1 MKVNRKELKNTYLR
15 ARIGKGEY
23 VLNPETNEEEWA
35 IVKDNKNP
43 SLQYWHLLKYHTSWD
58 WLIPVFNK
66 VYSTRG
72 YMQYIQKYNV
82 YDDGIVIDT
91 FKILVSYKRIIHF
104 IKWYN
109 TNIKQ

>member
-1 MKVNRKELKNTYLR
+1 MTEQEIIDNNRIIAEFMGAKPCKQHPNTQLFLT
-15 ARIGKGEY
+15 I
-23 VLNPETNEEEWA
+23 
-35 IVKDNKNP
+35 KDNKNP

-72 YMQYIQKYNV
+72 YMEYIRKYNV